1 MAKRKSIVLYFDAI
15 EQWDMLS
22 DAQAGILIKALL
34 RYSNSGE
41 RLTTSDGMLQMAFS
55 FMSAQIDRDGAK
67 YDTKCE
73 KNRQIAIEREEKKRA
88 ERERNNTNVNERERT
103 YTKSTYTNTD
113 TNNNTDTKTDT
124 DTDIINNN
132 KSSCNSEY
140 VETHA
145 RPKKFVKPSLD
156 QVKAYCKE
164 RNSRVNAERFYS
176 YYESNGWKVGKNSMK
191 DWKAAVRNWETNGYK
206 NDVASDLGEDADKY
220 YRVAMEAAK
229 RDREETE
236 QQFQEMRGYYG

>member
-1 MAKRKSIVLYFDAI
+1 MEKKSVILYLNAI
-15 EQWDMLS
+15 EQWEMLS
-22 DAQAGILIKALL
+22 NEQAGVLIKALL
-34 RYSNSGE
+34 HYSITGE
-41 RLTTSDGMLQMAFS
+41 PLKTSDGMLKMAFS
-55 FMSAQIDRDGAK
+55 FMAAQIDRDSEK
-67 YDTKCE
+67 WEKTCE
-73 KNRQIAIEREEKKRA
+73 KRREAVNKRW
-88 ERERNNTNVNERERT
+88 NTKNTNVCN
-103 YTKSTYTNTD
+103 SIQMNTN
-113 TNNNTDTKTDT
+113 DT
-124 DTDIINNN
+124 DNDNVNDNVNDKDIIINNN

-236 QQFQEMRGYYG
+236 QQFQEMRGGYYG